1 MGWSWEASHH
11 MFYGA
16 RIVRVKG
23 ETFEYGP
30 NEYVD
35 ELGSWL
41 EYNGFLPG
49 AIEFDEMQQ
58 RLVLNYEAHQAGLN
72 RGPNF
77 QPWCGSCGHQSD
89 CFYAGGTGCGP
100 TTQWGDAWCEVNM
113 LGTACNR
120 D

>member
-1 MGWSWEASHH
+1 MAYEQ
-11 MFYGA
+11 
-16 RIVRVKG
+16 R
-23 ETFEYGP
+23 TP
-30 NEYVD
+30 TTQ
-35 ELGSWL
+35 GSWL
-41 EYNGFLPG
+41 RMF
-49 AIEFDEMQQ
+49 
-58 RLVLNYEAHQAGLN
+58 VLNYEAHHAGLN